1 MHVAGRAVDDDG
13 IAGVGDAGGIG
24 DLAHGRDA
32 ERAGD
37 DRHMRIWAAFLEHES
52 AQALAVVIEQ
62 RRRPHGAGDEDGV
75 FRQAVAR
82 RRVVLAEQL
91 MHQPVGEFV
100 EVMQAL
106 AQIGI
111 GGAQHARAGIRLN
124 ALDRGFGG
132 EPGCDRFFQP
142 VHPAAVV
149 GEHAIGFEHV
159 AVLAAVGDL
168 APLEQHVEIRSHG
181 LDRRLQPLQLL
192 RHVVGDEIS
201 DDHARL
207 VQHHVTERDAVVER
221 HAGELQ
227 RSAGGRLGTGL
238 GDRGQLARG
247 DHLGEHHRGGLQ
259 RLLFLLGVGATRPV
273 LHHQHAERVAGA
285 QDRNA
290 EEGVV
295 DLFAG
300 LRAIR
305 EGRMVLGFR
314 QVDRV
319 GLARD
324 QADQAF
330 VRAQH
335 GLVHRLL
342 VQAFGGVKLERAV
355 HAQHVDGAD
364 LRHHIGGDQHHDLV
378 QALLR
383 ADLLRHHLA
392 KPAQQHA
399 RTAER
404 ATHDVIPRAS
414 PSGRGSPPA
423 ARRKSGNGTRRAPGA
438 HSGYNPSRRIA
449 NAAWPGQAKASSPP
463 SYQA

>member
-1 MHVAGRAVDDDG
+1 MRGKRRCHHELQFGAKQPDPGRAGLLDMRQVDSQAGIDHERDLLAVLGHARLVAQREVLQLPAGAQPHSLDIGRFHVGRGPHMDVAGRAVDDDG
-13 IAGVGDAGGIG
+13 IAGIGDAGGIG

-32 ERAGD
+32 ERPRD
-37 DRHMRIWAAFLEHES
+37 DRHMRSWAAFLEHES

-62 RRRPHGAGDEDGV
+62 RRRSHGAGDEDGV

-91 MHQPVGEFV
+91 VHQPVGEFV
-100 EVMQAL
+100 EVVQAL
-106 AQIGI
+106 AQIGV
-111 GGAQHARAGIRLN
+111 GRAQHARAGVRLN
-124 ALDRGFGG
+124 ALDRGLGS

-168 APLEQHVEIRSHG
+168 AALEQHVEIRSHG

-192 RHVVGDEIS
+192 RHVVGDEIG

-227 RSAGGRLGTGL
+227 RPAGGGLGAGL

-259 RLLFLLGVGATRPV
+259 RLLFLLGVGAPRPV

-285 QDRNA
+285 QDRHA

-300 LRAIR
+300 LRR
-305 EGRMVLGFR
+305 
-314 QVDRV
+314 
-319 GLARD
+319 
-324 QADQAF
+324 
-330 VRAQH
+330 
-335 GLVHRLL
+335 
-342 VQAFGGVKLERAV
+342 
-355 HAQHVDGAD
+355 
-364 LRHHIGGDQHHDLV
+364 
-378 QALLR
+378 
-383 ADLLRHHLA
+383 
-392 KPAQQHA
+392 
-399 RTAER
+399 
-404 ATHDVIPRAS
+404 
-414 PSGRGSPPA
+414 
-423 ARRKSGNGTRRAPGA
+423 GTRRPDG
-438 HSGYNPSRRIA
+438 SGLPT
-449 NAAWPGQAKASSPP
+449 G
-463 SYQA
+463 